1 MRLRVGIIGTSW
13 WVESAHLPGLL
24 AEPRAEVVA
33 LCGRNPARLNALADA
48 HGVPLRFADYRE
60 MLDRAQLDVVVVST
74 PNVTHHP
81 MTLAALDASAH
92 VICEKPLA
100 MNVAQAQ
107 EMLDRAEA
115 AGRRHMTFFTW
126 RALPSV
132 AWLHHLIGQGYIG
145 RPYFVNAAYFNSL
158 AADPDKPAVWRL
170 LKAQAGSGALGD
182 IGAHMIDMIR
192 WCLGEFRQVRSLVST
207 RVPSRPALQAEWSD
221 LFTGTDPV
229 PPSPARVMTDVNADD
244 ICAFVSELVNG
255 VQVSCQ
261 VSFLAHGRDNFQRV
275 EIYGSEG
282 ALVHELSEAA
292 PLSGRLL
299 GARRGERQFH
309 PIPLP
314 PELIAGMDDDRL
326 AMVVMVRRLIGPFL
340 DVIER
345 GGEFAPSFVDG
356 LRVQEVI
363 DAVIRSAETTAE
375 R

>member
-1 MRLRVGIIGTSW
+1 MRVGIIGTSW
-13 WVESAHLPGLL
+13 WGESAHLPGML
-24 AEPRAEVVA
+24 AEPRADVVA
-33 LCGRNPARLNALADA
+33 LCGRNAVRLNTLADA
-48 HGVPLRFADYRE
+48 YGVPLRYTNYRE
-60 MLDRAQLDVVVVST
+60 MLSQARLDVVVIST
-74 PNVTHHP
+74 PNVAHHP
-81 MTLAALDASAH
+81 MTLAALDAGTH

-132 AWLHHLIGQGYIG
+132 TWMHQLIAQGYVG
-145 RPYFVNAAYFNSL
+145 TPYFVNAAYFSPL
-158 AADPDKPAVWRL
+158 GADPNKPAVWRL

-192 WCLGEFRQVRSLVST
+192 WCLGEFRQVAGLLSI
-207 RVPSRPALQAEWSD
+207 RVPRRPAIQAEWSD

-229 PPSPARVMTDVNADD
+229 PQSPSRTMMNVDADD
-244 ICAFVSELVNG
+244 VCAFMGELENG
-255 VQVSCQ
+255 TQVSCQ

-282 ALVHELSEAA
+282 ALVHELSDAA
-292 PLSGRLL
+292 PLTGRLL
-299 GARRGERQFH
+299 GARRGERQFR

-314 PELIAGMDDDRL
+314 PELTTGMDDAKS
-326 AMVVMVRRLIGPFL
+326 AMVAKYRRLVGPFF
-340 DVIER
+340 DAIEH

-356 LRVQEVI
+356 VRVQKVI

>member
-1 MRLRVGIIGTSW
+1 MRVGIIGTSW
-13 WVESAHLPGLL
+13 WVETAHLPGLL

-33 LCGRNPARLNALADA
+33 LCGRNAVRLNALADA

-81 MTLAALDASAH
+81 MTLAALDAGAH

-100 MNVAQAQ
+100 MDVAQAR
-107 EMLDRAEA
+107 EMLERAEA

-132 AWLHHLIGQGYIG
+132 AWMQKLIHQGYIG
-145 RPYFVNAAYFNSL
+145 TPYFVNAAYFSPL

-182 IGAHMIDMIR
+182 IGAHMIDMLR
-192 WCLGEFRQVRSLVST
+192 WCLGEFRQVIGLMTT
-207 RVPSRPALQAEWSD
+207 RVPRRPALQAEWSD

-229 PPSPARVMTDVNADD
+229 PPSPSRAMTDVDADD
-244 ICAFVSELVNG
+244 VCAFVGNLVNG
-255 VQVSCQ
+255 SQVSCQ
-261 VSFLAHGRDNFQRV
+261 VSFLAHGRDNFQRL
-275 EIYGSEG
+275 EIYGNEG
-282 ALVHELSEAA
+282 ALIHELSEIA
-292 PLSGRLL
+292 PLTGRLL
-299 GARRGERQFH
+299 GARRGEQQFN

-314 PELIAGMDDDRL
+314 PELTAGMDDERV
-326 AMVVMVRRLIGPFL
+326 AMAAKYRRLVGPFFEA
-340 DVIER
+340 IEQ

-363 DAVIRSAETTAE
+363 DAVIRSGE
-375 R
+375 RPPTDDR